1 MVYGKSYIVV
11 FDEDIEEF
19 YWTDDI
25 EEAEQQE
32 RVESEYFSYNDL
44 PSYEAIDIM
53 DIPQNVLEIGVFED
67 DLCVGAVVVQD
78 TCEQI
83 LVYSGN
89 VLRDP
94 IPFSFEIVT
103 NNRGVGTPITSYQVL
118 NKETGLF
125 EERSLI
131 SGQQKSSVVMFT
143 DTDKPQN
150 DTPVIDNV
158 VLHGNYPN
166 PFNPETKIS
175 FSLTQDQEIEI
186 TVYNLKGQK
195 VRTLYTGIIPSG
207 EQSVVWNGKDDD
219 GKSVG
224 SGLYF
229 YKLKTKDKEL
239 TKKMLL
245 LK

>member
-32 RVESEYFSYNDL
+32 RMELEYFSYNDL
-44 PSYEAIDIM
+44 PSYEAIDVM

-89 VLRDP
+89 ALRDP
-94 IPFSFEIVT
+94 IPFNFEIVT
-103 NNRGVGTPITSYQVL
+103 NNRGVRTPITSYQVL

-131 SGQQKSSVVMFT
+131 SGQQKSSVVIFT
-143 DTDKPQN
+143 DLEKPQH
-150 DTPVIDNV
+150 DTPVADNV

-175 FSLTQDQEIEI
+175 FSLTQDQEIEL
-186 TVYNLKGQK
+186 TVYNLKGQN
-195 VRTLYTGIIPSG
+195 VRTLYNGITSSG
-207 EQSVVWNGKDDD
+207 EQSIVWNGKDDD